1 MAEKEVS
8 EFSQPAA
15 GPRRAPAREQR
26 ALAQKKLA
34 LAQEKRAL
42 APSAPQLTA
51 AEQSSTLAEQSAGLA
66 EPAAGPGAGKSAAQG
81 ERLLERFA
89 NYLLLERGL
98 SDNTR
103 QAYCR
108 DAERFL
114 EYLRN
119 AQTDATAVTLDG
131 LHRFA
136 WLLHDAG
143 IEPRSVARVLSGVR
157 ALYRYL
163 LLDGYIDHDPT
174 ELLQSPRIGRHL
186 PEVLTLEEVD
196 SIIAAIDLAHPDGQR
211 DRAIIELLYSCGLR
225 VSELCQLHL
234 SDLFLDEGFIR
245 VTGKGDKQRLVP
257 LSPRAAEEL
266 RRWFADRS
274 AIDIRPGEEDF
285 VFVSRLR
292 RKRLSRITVFHNVRL
307 YAERAGIRKT
317 ISPHTFRHTFATHLL
332 EGGAN
337 LRAIQAMLGHESIT
351 TTEIYTHLDRSFLRQ
366 QVLDHFPRNRKSR
379 PAPDDDTKKPRDPE
393 GTQGEE
399 V

>member
-34 LAQEKRAL
+34 LAQEKLGL

-51 AEQSSTLAEQSAGLA
+51 AEQSPTLA

-81 ERLLERFA
+81 ERLLERLLERFA

-114 EYLRN
+114 EYLRD
-119 AQTDATAVTLDG
+119 AQTDVTAVTLDG

-143 IEPRSVARVLSGVR
+143 IAPRSVARVLSGVR

-366 QVLDHFPRNRKSR
+366 QVLDHFPRNRQDR
-379 PAPDDDTKKPRDPE
+379 PAPDDDTKKPRNPE
-393 GTQGEE
+393 GAQGEE